1 VAFYLLAVAF
11 LTLAMA
17 RPIAAIPLPVNRAA
31 LIIAIDVSKSMIGE
45 DVQPSRLKAAQ
56 DAALE
61 LVRTM
66 PSTAK
71 VGLVIFSDYA
81 QVLVPPT
88 TERQILREAIG
99 GLKLQQATGVGAAIV
114 ESLRVLPGRK
124 ELLGDRLNVQQPA
137 QPSSPFGPLPA
148 PPSAPDQ
155 QPGELPPAAIL
166 IFSDGVSNL
175 GVNPNLAIQLA
186 VDGKVKVYGVGV
198 GTVNG
203 SVMTIDGQLSMVPF
217 DSRLLQQ
224 ISQATGGKYF
234 EISQGD
240 ELRKIYRQLGRSIG
254 WERRRTEIT
263 SVLAGSA
270 GLLMMVGAVLS
281 MVWFRRIP

>member
-1 VAFYLLAVAF
+1 
-11 LTLAMA
+11 
-17 RPIAAIPLPVNRAA
+17 
-31 LIIAIDVSKSMIGE
+31 
-45 DVQPSRLKAAQ
+45 
-56 DAALE
+56 
-61 LVRTM
+61 
-66 PSTAK
+66 
-71 VGLVIFSDYA
+71 
-81 QVLVPPT
+81 
-88 TERQILREAIG
+88 
-99 GLKLQQATGVGAAIV
+99 LKLQQATGVGAAIV

-124 ELLGDRLNVQQPA
+124 ELLGDRLNVQQPPG
-137 QPSSPFGPLPA
+137 QPPSPFGPLPA
-148 PPSAPDQ
+148 PPAAPDQ
-155 QPGELPPAAIL
+155 KPGELPPAAIV

-224 ISQATGGKYF
+224 IAQATDGKYF
-234 EISQGD
+234 EISQRE

-263 SVLAGSA
+263 SVLAGGA